1 MADADAD
8 GRGVDAGGNA
18 CTAAA
23 LELRRALGPV
33 LTTARAPTAEIGAS
47 RDLVNLVNAPTS
59 DTLVIGSEYAL
70 HPDRS
75 RECLGACECSPRRPP
90 TTPHRYYQLQAPGPG
105 LWSLSLA
112 SKYGNQGLW
121 SLSLASGAELQSAA
135 VPGSRYAVPSA
146 RALSA
151 RHGAATGAR
160 HGAAVPGSRYAVP
173 SARALAVPLLSYTG
187 TTLVDVF
194 VGACKCSPR
203 RPPTPLQVRLSTFS
217 SVQTQIMA

>member
-23 LELRRALGPV
+23 LELRRALGTALGPA

-75 RECLGACECSPRRPP
+75 R
-90 TTPHRYYQLQAPGPG
+90 
-105 LWSLSLA
+105 
-112 SKYGNQGLW
+112 
-121 SLSLASGAELQSAA
+121 
-135 VPGSRYAVPSA
+135 
-146 RALSA
+146 
-151 RHGAATGAR
+151 
-160 HGAAVPGSRYAVP
+160 
-173 SARALAVPLLSYTG
+173 
-187 TTLVDVF
+187 
-194 VGACKCSPR
+194 
-203 RPPTPLQVRLSTFS
+203 
-217 SVQTQIMA
+217 

>member
-112 SKYGNQGLW
+112 S
-121 SLSLASGAELQSAA
+121 GAELQSAA

-187 TTLVDVF
+187 TTLDVF

-203 RPPTPLQVRLSTFS
+203 RPPLPLQVRLSTFS
-217 SVQTQIMA
+217 SVQTQIRD

>member
-1 MADADAD
+1 MHGSGSRAAPGARNGARTGAHYGASSD
-8 GRGVDAGGNA
+8 GRDWRKPRSRQSRQRAHFGYPRHRLRV
-18 CTAAA
+18 CTAPR
-23 LELRRALGPV
+23 LF
-33 LTTARAPTAEIGAS
+33 T
-47 RDLVNLVNAPTS
+47 
-59 DTLVIGSEYAL
+59 
-70 HPDRS
+70 
-75 RECLGACECSPRRPP
+75 ECLGACECSPRRPP

-173 SARALAVPLLSYTG
+173 VARALAVPLLSYPG
-187 TTLVDVF
+187 TTFVDVF

-203 RPPTPLQVRLSTFS
+203 RPPLPLQVRLSTFS
-217 SVQTQIMA
+217 SVQTQIRA